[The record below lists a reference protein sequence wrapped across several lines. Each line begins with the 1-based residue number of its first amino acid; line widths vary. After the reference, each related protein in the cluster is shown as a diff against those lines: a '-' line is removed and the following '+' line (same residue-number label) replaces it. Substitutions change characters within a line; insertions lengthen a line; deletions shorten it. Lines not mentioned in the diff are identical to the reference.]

1 MIGKEFLAV
10 YCKATNVMIIV
21 HRHLPGVIQVT
32 TLVELMEDGT
42 TVLLDVMTRIVT
54 HNRIGIQVWL

>member
-10 YCKATNVMIIV
+10 YCKVTDVTIIA
-21 HRHLPGVIQVT
+21 HRHLPGVIQVI
-32 TLVELMEDGT
+32 TLVELMEGGT
-42 TVLLDVMTRIVT
+42 TVLLDVMIRIVT